1 MGDVSINSMD
11 DRERQGAGWHRRSS
25 EGGICQNH
33 KSRHSYLGVRML
45 SLAACLTPLRIN
57 LKPISST
64 SSSLAGA
71 AAAITGLRALTCLAA
86 VRLDEITLVGT
97 MPKREL
103 KT

>member
-1 MGDVSINSMD
+1 MDGREDRIGEQDVV
-11 DRERQGAGWHRRSS
+11 
-25 EGGICQNH
+25 GGGFVRTTNA
-33 KSRHSYLGVRML
+33 SYLGVRML

-86 VRLDEITLVGT
+86 VRRVEITLVGT
-97 MPKREL
+97 MPKREP